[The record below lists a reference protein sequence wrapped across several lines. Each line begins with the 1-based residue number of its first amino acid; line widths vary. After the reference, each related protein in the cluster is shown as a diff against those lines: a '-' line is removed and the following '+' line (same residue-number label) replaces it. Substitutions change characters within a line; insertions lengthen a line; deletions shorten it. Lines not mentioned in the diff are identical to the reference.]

1 MKSKS
6 KRWIYLFAGILSILA
21 IVLFFQNTKLNLDAS
36 NYQILEN
43 NWHIEVNGKVY
54 EDTSL
59 QDVSFPSASKG
70 DVIKMSCV
78 LPKDRLIKNPV
89 IRLYS
94 IHSVI
99 EFWYNGRLYYTYGKE
114 LHKENKLLGYGYH
127 FIHIPA
133 AYYGAKVEI
142 TMHVTENDAFSNLT
156 APQICNNDVVLRDFA
171 IQNRIPLAINMFLI
185 VFGGLL
191 LFVSLAFCVKY
202 RQFVKLICV
211 GGFSI
216 GIGLWSLCNYELIIL
231 FTYNLQ
237 LKSYIEFTSLYISPI
252 FVLLFFWGEEFITR
266 YKWVKIMYYALVMAQ
281 SVFVISAC
289 LLQITGIMHFPAMLK
304 IQHVILLLLCSIII
318 MLTLFDLINKK
329 QLSKKYLLLGM
340 AAMLTV
346 GLCDMI
352 HFFVI
357 KYWEVSPYVP
367 YTSMMCV
374 GAMVFVLSQL
384 VEFGREIGDI
394 FLQGARARILEQMAY
409 VDEMTG
415 LSNRRRCEEVWDSLD
430 RDSSDYGIF
439 SFDLNF
445 LKKTND
451 TKGHAKG
458 DQLIKALAEVLSNVF
473 GTVGEVGRIGG
484 DEYVVFIKD
493 MKKIDIQA
501 LTQQL
506 DEEIKR
512 VNREKADLNLS
523 TAYGF
528 CSNREY
534 PDLDSRHIYRKADAL
549 MYEMKSSMKAERKE

>member
-6 KRWIYLFAGILSILA
+6 KRWIYLFAGILSFLA
-21 IVLFFQNTKLNLDAS
+21 IVLLFQNTKINLDAS
-36 NYQILEN
+36 NYHILKN
-43 NWHIEVNGKVY
+43 NWHIEVNDKVY

-59 QDVSFPSASKG
+59 QDVSFPGASKG

-99 EFWYNGRLYYTYGKE
+99 EFWYNGRLYYTYGEE

-133 AYYGAKVEI
+133 AYNGAKVEI

-430 RDSSDYGIF
+430 KDSSDYGIF

-458 DQLIKALAEVLSNVF
+458 DQLIKALAEVLLNVF

-528 CSNREY
+528 CSHREY